1 VRAFDRARRDENLLP
16 ASAALYDLAMG
27 IPGRRARVG
36 ALLLAEYLAQHR
48 RAPQPRPWGR

>member
-36 ALLLAEYLAQHR
+36 ALLLAEFLAQHR